1 MDPPICEP
9 SRLGRPKVR
18 VERMTNTRII
28 LITGG
33 SRGLGRATALAVAEA
48 GDDVVL
54 TYQQNAEAAR
64 AVVAEI
70 EGLGRRAVALEL
82 DTTQPDT
89 FEAFAGRLGDALRSG
104 WQRDDFDALVNN
116 AGYAGSTPLG
126 EIEREQIESLVAVH
140 FTGVVLL
147 TQQLVPM
154 IVDGGRIVNISTGLT
169 RFANPVYAVYAAMK
183 TAVETWTH
191 YLAAALGPR
200 GIAVNAVAP
209 GATAT
214 DFAGG
219 AIRDSE
225 QYRNILL
232 PTVAMG
238 RIGEPDDIGR
248 AIAAVLDPRMA
259 WVTGQRI
266 EASGGQRL

>member
-1 MDPPICEP
+1 
-9 SRLGRPKVR
+9 
-18 VERMTNTRII
+18 MTNERII

-33 SRGLGRATALAVAEA
+33 SRGLGRAAALAVADG

-54 TYQQNAEAAR
+54 TYQSNASAACE
-64 AVVAEI
+64 VVKEI
-70 EGLGRRAVALEL
+70 ESRGRRALALPL
-82 DTTQPDT
+82 DTTAPDS
-89 FEAFAGRLGDALRSG
+89 FAGFARALTQGLAETWGR
-104 WQRDDFDALVNN
+104 QKIDALVNN
-116 AGYAGSTPLG
+116 AGFAADTPIG
-126 EIEREQIESLVAVH
+126 AIERAQIEHLVAVH

-147 TQQLVPM
+147 TQQLLPLLA
-154 IVDGGRIVNISTGLT
+154 DGGRIVNISTGLT

-200 GIAVNAVAP
+200 GIAVNVVAP

-219 AIRDSE
+219 AIRDSKE
-225 QYRNILL
+225 YRDMLL
-232 PTVAMG
+232 PSVAMG
-238 RIGEPDDIGR
+238 RIGEPEDVGR

>member
-1 MDPPICEP
+1 
-9 SRLGRPKVR
+9 
-18 VERMTNTRII
+18 
-28 LITGG
+28 
-33 SRGLGRATALAVAEA
+33 VAQIEA
-48 GDDVVL
+48 
-54 TYQQNAEAAR
+54 R
-64 AVVAEI
+64 
-70 EGLGRRAVALEL
+70 GRRALALPL
-82 DTTQPDT
+82 DTTSPDT
-89 FEAFAGRLGDALRSG
+89 FADFAAELSRRLSQTWGRDT
-104 WQRDDFDALVNN
+104 FDALVNN
-116 AGYAGSTPLG
+116 AGFAANTPVG
-126 EIEREQIESLVAVH
+126 AIERAVIEQLVAVH

-147 TQQLVPM
+147 TQQLLPL
-154 IVDGGRIVNISTGLT
+154 IADGGRIVNISTGLT

-200 GIAVNAVAP
+200 GIAVNVVAP

-219 AIRDSE
+219 AIRDSQE
-225 QYRNILL
+225 YRDMIL
-232 PTVAMG
+232 PTIAMG